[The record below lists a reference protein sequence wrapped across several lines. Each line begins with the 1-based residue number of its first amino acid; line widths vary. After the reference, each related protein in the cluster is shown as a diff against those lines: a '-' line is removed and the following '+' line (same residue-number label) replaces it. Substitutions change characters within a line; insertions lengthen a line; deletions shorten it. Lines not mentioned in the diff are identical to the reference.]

1 MEINGVRPPE
11 MLQSQLSAAKP
22 AGIESG
28 EGAVSFKSLL
38 ADAVAQVNQ
47 LQQNADASAVK
58 LAAGDNIALD
68 EVMMAVQKAD
78 LALQM
83 TMQVRNKLV
92 EAYQE
97 VARMQI

>member
-1 MEINGVRPPE
+1 
-11 MLQSQLSAAKP
+11 
-22 AGIESG
+22 
-28 EGAVSFKSLL
+28 LL
-38 ADAVAQVNQ
+38 ADALTQVNQ
-47 LQQNADASAVK
+47 LQQNADASTVK

-68 EVMMAVQKAD
+68 EVMLAVQKAE

-83 TMQVRNKLV
+83 TTQVRNKLV

>member
-11 MLQSQLSAAKP
+11 IPQSQLSLTRP
-22 AGIESG
+22 AGAEAGG
-28 EGAVSFKSLL
+28 EAVSFKSLL
-38 ADAVAQVNQ
+38 ADALTQVNQ
-47 LQQNADASAVK
+47 LQQNADVATVK
-58 LAAGDNIALD
+58 VAAGENIALD
-68 EVMMAVQKAD
+68 EVMLAVQKAE

-83 TMQVRNKLV
+83 TTQVRNKLV

>member
-11 MLQSQLSAAKP
+11 MLQSQLSAVKP
-22 AGIESG
+22 AGVESAD
-28 EGAVSFKSLL
+28 GAVSFKSLL
-38 ADAVAQVNQ
+38 ADALTQVNQ
-47 LQQNADASAVK
+47 LQQNADASTVK

-68 EVMMAVQKAD
+68 EVMLAVQKAE

-83 TMQVRNKLV
+83 TTQVRNKLV